1 MNINK
6 REKKEKNKRLLRIYG
21 WTMAYTQLL
30 TRDTYKVVEKK
41 KSLVQK
47 GIGDNVEP
55 CIQVNPI
62 QFSEPQNE
70 N

>member
-1 MNINK
+1 
-6 REKKEKNKRLLRIYG
+6 
-21 WTMAYTQLL
+21 MAYTQLL

-55 CIQVNPI
+55 CIQVNSSN
-62 QFSEPQNE
+62 FQNLKMKISSCKTLSLP

>member
-1 MNINK
+1 
-6 REKKEKNKRLLRIYG
+6 
-21 WTMAYTQLL
+21 MAYTQLL